1 MGFKLGYIGFGE
13 AAYNMG
19 KGLKKEGFEDI
30 RAFDVALNM
39 GGPAKEVFL
48 NRAKDAGVTV
58 ANSAQEVVEN
68 CEVVVLCVPAKFTGA
83 TADGLLPWAKP
94 GQLFVDTTTALP
106 HIKEAEAAKF
116 AEKGAKYVDSAMLG
130 SLVVSAHKVPM
141 LASGDGAEE
150 WKERMTSFAMKIS
163 LVGPG
168 SKPGEASRIKLARS
182 VFMKGIEALIVET
195 FLFARKMGIE
205 ENILASVTN
214 SLDKESFKDMAAR
227 MAGADL
233 VHSERRA
240 FEVGEA
246 MELMHEVGIEPLI
259 AAGAKKRLEKSASL
273 GLNKELG
280 GKAPKTFEEVYALW
294 EKKNY
299 N

>member
-19 KGLKKEGFEDI
+19 KGLKGEGFEDI
-30 RAFDVALNM
+30 CAFDVALNM
-39 GGPAKEVFL
+39 GGAAKDVFL
-48 NRAKDAGVTV
+48 QRAADAGVTV
-58 ANSAQEVVEN
+58 AQSAQEVVES

-83 TADGLLPWAKP
+83 TADGLLPFAKA

-106 HIKEAEAAKF
+106 RIKEAEAAKF

-150 WKERMTSFAMKIS
+150 WKERMTPFAMKIS

-168 SKPGEASRIKLARS
+168 SKPGAASRIKLARS
-182 VFMKGIEALIVET
+182 VFMKGLEALIVET

-205 ENILASVTN
+205 DEIMDSVSKSIEKEPFKALAS
-214 SLDKESFKDMAAR
+214 R

-246 MELMHEVGIEPLI
+246 MELMEETGVVPMI
-259 AAGAKKRLEKSASL
+259 AAGAKKRLEASAAM
-273 GLNKELG
+273 GMNKELG
-280 GKAPKTFEEVYALW
+280 GKAPKTFEEVFAVW
-294 EKKNY
+294 AKKDY
-299 N
+299 K